1 MSNTSTEGMNKITW
15 WRKQIQRFY
24 RILCCVPST
33 VKDEENAPADVS
45 MAPNVIIESYS
56 DSEDHSIY
64 SEPESEDLSIYSEPE
79 SEDLSTGSDSPE
91 DLRRKPRVRIIQPLV
106 IRDDKGIKED

>member
-24 RILCCVPST
+24 RILCCVPSA
-33 VKDEENAPADVS
+33 VNDEENAPSDVS
-45 MAPNVIIESYS
+45 MAPNVIIESCS
-56 DSEDHSIY
+56 DSEDHY
-64 SEPESEDLSIYSEPE
+64 IYSEPE
-79 SEDLSTGSDSPE
+79 SEDLSTGSDSEELPTGVASPE